1 MIVLFIKKDITLLT
15 SIKIERF
22 KNIDEIEVPLEGIN
36 LLIGSNNAGKSSIQQ
51 AIQFSVS
58 IAQSTAQQNAR
69 WNNDR
74 CPTSLS
80 SESLIYSPLRDI
92 EALAPLGHLQTRL
105 EQAIKVTFNDDSSS
119 VITIRK
125 GKNRNIA
132 TALEGREL
140 GERLQD
146 IENPYSIIVPGLA
159 GIPSAEEYRPPSVVR
174 KAAAKGDSNSVFRN
188 ILLLLKKDQA
198 SWNSFRSKF
207 QAVFP
212 DYEIEVKFDPNVDE
226 HIEAKV
232 TSNEVSLP
240 IDSCGTGILQAI
252 QILSYYYLYKPQL
265 LILDEPDSHLHP
277 NNQRVLAKLLKQLH
291 DETGCQ
297 LIISTHS
304 RHFFES
310 IKSDSK
316 VHWINNCCLVE
327 GADDVERSILLEIGA
342 LDRGDQLRGG
352 EIPCII
358 LTEDTDTGYIEL
370 LAEASGFMPDEFQ
383 TWSYNGCSNIHVALA
398 LNSFITDHAPG
409 TKVVVHR
416 DRDYMSEEEVTDYKR
431 HLESVGIKVFI
442 TERNDAES
450 HFINQNHIAQL
461 FPQISAERVSELID
475 ECLVDCEDKILKKYI
490 NTISNRKL
498 QQSYR
503 GGERPN
509 QGNISLEC
517 MGDFKQDPRRYLHGK
532 TVERALR
539 GKLQAEIG
547 QNINLCKL
555 SEHISD
561 ETLKGFAQE
570 IWSDNQ

>member
-1 MIVLFIKKDITLLT
+1 MLQ

-58 IAQSTAQQNAR
+58 IAQSTEQQNAR
-69 WNNDR
+69 WKGDR
-74 CPTSLS
+74 CPSSLS

-92 EALAPLGHLQTRL
+92 EALAPSGHLQTRL
-105 EQAIKVTFNDDSSS
+105 EHAIKVTFNADSSS
-119 VITIRK
+119 TVSIRK
-125 GKNRNIA
+125 GKNRNIV
-132 TALEGREL
+132 TALEGKEL

-188 ILLLLKKDQA
+188 ILLLLTKDQA
-198 SWNSFRSKF
+198 SWDSFKRKF
-207 QAVFP
+207 QTVFP
-212 DYEIEVKFDPNVDE
+212 DYEIEVTFDPNLDE
-226 HIEAKV
+226 HIEARV

-252 QILSYYYLYKPQL
+252 QILAYYYLYKPQL

-277 NNQRVLAKLLKQLH
+277 NNQRILARLLKQLH
-291 DETGCQ
+291 DETNCQ

-310 IKSDSK
+310 IKNDSK

-327 GADDVERSILLEIGA
+327 DAEDVERSILLEIGA
-342 LDRGDQLRGG
+342 LDRGDQLRNG
-352 EIPCII
+352 EIPCVI

-370 LAEASGFMPDEFQ
+370 LAEASGFVPDEYQ
-383 TWSYNGCSNIHVALA
+383 TWSYNGCSNTQTALA

-409 TKVVVHR
+409 TTVVVHR
-416 DRDYMSEEEVTDYKR
+416 DRDYMSEEEIESYKQK
-431 HLESVGIKVFI
+431 LEPVGIRVFI
-442 TERNDAES
+442 TEGNDAES
-450 HFINQNHIAQL
+450 HFIDENHIAQTY
-461 FPQISAERVSELID
+461 PQTNVERVQELID
-475 ECLVDCEDKILKKYI
+475 ECLDERRDKILEKYI
-490 NTISNRKL
+490 NTIHNRKL
-498 QQSYR
+498 QESYR
-503 GGERPN
+503 GGEKPN
-509 QGNISLEC
+509 PGAISLNC
-517 MGDFKQDPRRYLHGK
+517 TQDFDGDRRRYMHGK
-532 TVERALR
+532 TVESALR

-547 QNINLCKL
+547 QNIDLCKL
-555 SEHISD
+555 SEHICN
-561 ETLKGFAQE
+561 ETLSNFARD
-570 IWSDNQ
+570 IWDDNA

>member
-1 MIVLFIKKDITLLT
+1 MLH

-69 WNNDR
+69 WSGDR
-74 CPTSLS
+74 CPSSLS

-92 EALAPLGHLQTRL
+92 EALAPSGHLQTKI
-105 EQAIKVTFNDDSSS
+105 EHAIKVTFNDDSTST
-119 VITIRK
+119 VTIRK

-132 TALEGREL
+132 TSLEGKEL
-140 GERLQD
+140 GEKLQD

-188 ILLLLKKDQA
+188 ILLLLAKDQA
-198 SWNSFRSKF
+198 SWDSFKGKF

-226 HIEAKV
+226 HIEVRV

-252 QILSYYYLYKPQL
+252 QILAYYYLYKPKL

-277 NNQRVLAKLLKQLH
+277 NNQRVLARLLKELH

-297 LIISTHS
+297 LVISTHS
-304 RHFFES
+304 RHFFEA
-310 IKSDSK
+310 IKNDSK
-316 VHWINNCCLVE
+316 VHWINNCCLVKDSE
-327 GADDVERSILLEIGA
+327 DVERSILLEIGA
-342 LDRGDQLRGG
+342 LDRGDQLRNG
-352 EIPCII
+352 EIPCVI

-370 LAEASGFMPDEFQ
+370 LAEASGFIPEEYQ
-383 TWSYNGCSNIHVALA
+383 VWSYNGCSNTQIALA

-416 DRDYMSEEEVTDYKR
+416 DRDYMSDEEVEDYKR
-431 HLESVGIKVFI
+431 TLESVGINVFI
-442 TERNDAES
+442 TEGNDAES
-450 HFINQNHIAQL
+450 HFINQEHIAQL
-461 FPQISAERVSELID
+461 FPQINIERVQELID
-475 ECLVDCEDKILKKYI
+475 ECLEDRREKILEKYI
-490 NTISNRKL
+490 NTIHNRRL
-498 QQSYR
+498 QESYK
-503 GGERPN
+503 GGPKPN
-509 QGNISLEC
+509 PGAISLEC
-517 MGDFKQDPRRYLHGK
+517 TRNFDGDRRRYLHGK

-547 QNINLCKL
+547 QNIDLCKL
-555 SEHISD
+555 SEHISND
-561 ETLKGFAQE
+561 TLARFVQT
-570 IWSDNQ
+570 IWEDNV